1 MGWPLFNT
9 IYKKGFNVT
18 GLDINE
24 ELIKSY
30 KNKNKN
36 FKLYHNYQD
45 INFDK
50 IDIIIIALPTPLKN
64 KVPDLSYLKI
74 TMNLLYPKLKKNML
88 IILESTSYPTTTD
101 QVISSK
107 ISKKFQIGKN
117 FFVGYS
123 PERED
128 RVIRILT
135 LKIYQKSY
143 LEKQIIVKN
152 L

>member
-1 MGWPLFNT
+1 MNFFLKKIKNKKSNVLIIGLGYVGWPLFNT

-107 ISKKFQIGKN
+107 ISKKFQIGKL
-117 FFVGYS
+117 
-123 PERED
+123 EIQIAIIL
-128 RVIRILT
+128 IR
-135 LKIYQKSY
+135 
-143 LEKQIIVKN
+143 
-152 L
+152 

>member
-1 MGWPLFNT
+1 MWVGLYYT

-50 IDIIIIALPTPLKN
+50 IDIIIITLPLKN
-64 KVPDLSYLKI
+64 KVPDLSLLK
-74 TMNLLYPKLKKNML
+74 L
-88 IILESTSYPTTTD
+88 
-101 QVISSK
+101 Q
-107 ISKKFQIGKN
+107 
-117 FFVGYS
+117 
-123 PERED
+123 
-128 RVIRILT
+128 
-135 LKIYQKSY
+135 
-143 LEKQIIVKN
+143 
-152 L
+152 